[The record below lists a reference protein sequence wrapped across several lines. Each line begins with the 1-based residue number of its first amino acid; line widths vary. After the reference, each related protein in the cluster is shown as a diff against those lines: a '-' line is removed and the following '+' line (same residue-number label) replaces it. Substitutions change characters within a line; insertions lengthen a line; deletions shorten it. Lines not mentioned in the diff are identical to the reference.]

1 MSDIILFL
9 KNLDFC
15 WTEIELAAVIFSI
28 IYVVLAAKKNT
39 YCWFAAIIS
48 VSLYIYICFN
58 AKLYAE
64 TGLQIFY
71 LIMAFYGY
79 YHWNKKNKL
88 IIESWSI
95 NKHLTIILLG
105 SLLTFFIGFYFN
117 TYTNASMPII
127 DSFTTVFSIIAT
139 YMVVKKILE
148 NWIYWI
154 IIDITSIYLYWQK
167 DLHLSSIL
175 FLIYTIIAI
184 FGYISWLKKEI
195 KYNE

>member
-9 KNLDFC
+9 KNLNLT

-28 IYVVLAAKKNT
+28 IYVILAAKKNT
-39 YCWFAAIIS
+39 YCWFAAVIS

-79 YHWNKKNKL
+79 YHWKKEDNLK
-88 IIESWSI
+88 INSWSI
-95 NKHLTIILLG
+95 NKHIIIILLG
-105 SLLTFFIGFYFN
+105 TLLTFFIGFYFS
-117 TYTNASMPII
+117 TYTQANMPII

-139 YMVVKKILE
+139 YMVAKKILE

-154 IIDITSIYLYWQK
+154 VIDITSIYLYWHK

-184 FGYISWLKKEI
+184 FGYINWLKKET